1 MLNIQKNIVQKKQK
15 IYNNILGVCFMLTIQ
30 NYIMNFIIN
39 ILIKKEGWIFVNIKT
54 VEDAINFHG
63 EKFAKFGQGESYVRN
78 CVERIVPLYQNYFS
92 QEELAKF
99 VSRAIVDTTGWL
111 HLPNNLVSL
120 LEQARE
126 QQDEDELLRQQIQ
139 KRRIEEQALKY
150 VQDFREGKRG

>member
-1 MLNIQKNIVQKKQK
+1 MFYADNPKL
-15 IYNNILGVCFMLTIQ
+15 YNEFYYKHID
-30 NYIMNFIIN
+30 
-39 ILIKKEGWIFVNIKT
+39 KKEGWIFVNIKT

>member
-139 KRRIEEQALKY
+139 KRRIEEQALRY